1 MTFIAGFGIGV
12 LVTIGVAL
20 ILAGDIDNNTDFR

>member
-1 MTFIAGFGIGV
+1 MTFIAGFGLGI

-20 ILAGDIDNNTDFR
+20 IVSGDIDNNTDFR